1 MPYVAVCDLIG
12 PLAHF
17 RKFYTNSSSL
27 SYDFPPRTALMGIV
41 AAVLGWERDTYY
53 EELGLQRARFAVVVK
68 VPVRRIMQTVN
79 YVRTKE
85 EDLNRMRKLEVARGT
100 QVPLEIL
107 VPAGESPHLKFRM
120 YFAHQD
126 QGLVREWVTRLR
138 MRKAYYP
145 LYFGL
150 TEFIAQARFLYEGE
164 PEAIHP
170 PGEEV
175 AVHSVLNATFLNKP
189 LLRGDVTLNREK
201 APLSFGP
208 GRQLLPTASFIY
220 EVASRPVSAILSCA
234 AYTFSL
240 PDGQETVTFMEG
252 DLWDTTPT
260 RMASA
265 ATA

>member
-1 MPYVAVCDLIG
+1 VPYVAVCDLIG

-27 SYDFPPRTALMGIV
+27 SYGFPPRTVLMGVV
-41 AAVLGWERDTYY
+41 AAVLGWERDAYY

-68 VPVRRIMQTVN
+68 VPVRRIVQTVN
-79 YVRTKE
+79 YIRTKE
-85 EDLNRMRKLEVARGT
+85 EDLNRMKKLGAAKGT
-100 QVPLEIL
+100 QVPLELL

-126 QGLVREWVTRLR
+126 QELVKEWTARL
-138 MRKAYYP
+138 KARRVHYP
-145 LYFGL
+145 LYLGL

-164 PEAIHP
+164 PKAIHL

-175 AVHSVLNATFLNKP
+175 AVNSVVNAAFLAKP
-189 LLRGDVTLNREK
+189 LLKGDVALNREK
-201 APLSFGP
+201 APLRFGP
-208 GRQLLPTASFIY
+208 GRELLPTASFIY
-220 EVASRPVSAILSCA
+220 EVASRPVPAILSCA

-240 PDGQETVTFMEG
+240 PDGQETVAFMEG

-260 RMASA
+260 RMAGA

>member
-27 SYDFPPRTALMGIV
+27 SYGFPPRTVLMGIV

-53 EELGLQRARFAVVVK
+53 EELSLQRARFAVVVK

-79 YVRTKE
+79 YIRTKE
-85 EDLNRMRKLEVARGT
+85 EDLNRMRKLGVAKGT

-107 VPAGESPHLKFRM
+107 VPARENPHLRFRV
-120 YFAHQD
+120 YFAHQN
-126 QGLVREWVTRLR
+126 QGLAKEWAMRLK
-138 MRKAYYP
+138 MRKSYYP

-150 TEFIAQARFLYEGE
+150 TEFIAQACFLYEGE
-164 PEAIHP
+164 PEAIHS

-175 AVHSVLNATFLNKP
+175 AVHSVLNATFLDKP
-189 LLRGDVTLNREK
+189 LLRGDVALHREK

-208 GRQLLPTASFIY
+208 GRQLLPNASFIY
-220 EVASRPVSAILSCA
+220 EVASRPVPVILSCA

-240 PDGQETVTFMEG
+240 PDGVETVAFMEG
-252 DLWDTTPT
+252 DLWDATPT
-260 RMASA
+260 KTVGVV
-265 ATA
+265 TA